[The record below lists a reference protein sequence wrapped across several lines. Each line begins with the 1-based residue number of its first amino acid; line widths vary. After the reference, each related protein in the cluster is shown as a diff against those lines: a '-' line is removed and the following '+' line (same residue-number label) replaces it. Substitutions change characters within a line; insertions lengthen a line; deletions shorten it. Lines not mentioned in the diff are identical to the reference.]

1 MANGE
6 KSGIA
11 KYPTLFSPLKVGN
24 ITIRNRIMQSA
35 HAKGWHKKEGL
46 TNDRDRYYAEAR
58 AKGGAGLIITG
69 NRLVHPT
76 SNTFTRGYS
85 YGYKKEMIEPDAAMT
100 RAVHDHDGR
109 IFAQL
114 NHFGVNGT
122 TSSMDDYRVLW
133 SSSTMKSPAFSETP
147 KPMEKSDMAEVREG
161 WAMSADYAKAADF
174 DGIEVHLSH
183 SYLLQQF
190 ISPLFNKRTDEYG
203 GSLENRLRFP
213 MEVIEAVRERVGSD
227 FVVGIRLPLD
237 EMVPGGMEIEEW
249 LEVAKRIT
257 DTGMINYIMTT
268 AATYH
273 SVTYIMP
280 PADIPDGWLLSR
292 AKKLKQAVPSLPIFA
307 VGGIKD
313 PVMAE
318 SALADGSADMV
329 AMTRQQIADPEFANK
344 VLNGKEDE
352 IVHCIR
358 CNQGCIGRLFEGGPI
373 TCILNPTTG
382 REQVFNENTIKPADN
397 SDNWLVIGGGPAGM
411 KAAVTLAERGHNVTL
426 LEKDERLGGQ
436 VNLILKTPRREGF
449 HYITTDLENKLKK
462 LGVDV
467 RLNTEATESLI
478 QSLNPDGVILATG
491 SAPDRTGFSV
501 INPLVNELP
510 GHDQKNVVTAYE
522 VLQDIDAIGQRVL
535 LLDDDGTRYPAGIAE
550 VLMKSGR
557 DVTIVT
563 RYSSLFPRM
572 TQTLDLPVIYRQLFN
587 DDVKYHLNSW
597 VKEIDGDSANT
608 YNIYTGKESKMGP
621 FDNFVLI
628 TGHVTDDKLYH
639 SLHDSQSN
647 LHRIGDCLAPR
658 RIEHAIYE
666 GYLAGLERFDNRT
679 KYIEPGSLENFKSV
693 TN

>member
-1 MANGE
+1 MSE
-6 KSGIA
+6 LTDSGLD

-58 AKGGAGLIITG
+58 AKGGAGLLVTG

-100 RAVHDHDGR
+100 GAVHDNGGR

-147 KPMEKSDMAEVREG
+147 KPMEKSDMAEVKEG

-174 DGIEVHLSH
+174 DGVEVHLSH

-190 ISPLFNKRTDEYG
+190 ISPLFNKRRDEYG

-213 MEVIEAVRERVGSD
+213 LEVIEHVRERVGDD

-249 LEVAKRIT
+249 LEVAQRIAS
-257 DTGMINYIMTT
+257 TGMINYIMTT

-292 AKKLKQAVPSLPIFA
+292 SKKLKEAVPNLPIFA

-318 SALADGSADMV
+318 SALVDGSADMI
-329 AMTRQQIADPEFANK
+329 AMTRQQIADPEYANK
-344 VLNGKEDE
+344 VKNGREDE
-352 IVHCIR
+352 IIHCIR

-382 REQVFNENTIKPADN
+382 REQVFNENTIKPATQ
-397 SDNWLVIGGGPAGM
+397 SDNWVVVGGGPAGM
-411 KAAVTLAERGHNVTL
+411 KAAATLAERGHQVTL
-426 LEKDERLGGQ
+426 LEKDALLGGQ
-436 VNLILKTPRREGF
+436 VNLILKTPRREVF
-449 HYITTDLENKLKK
+449 HYITTDLSHQLDK
-462 LGVDV
+462 LGVEV
-467 RLNTEATESLI
+467 RLNTEASEELV
-478 QSLNPDGVILATG
+478 QSLNPDGIILATG
-491 SAPDRTGFSV
+491 SKPDRTGFSV
-501 INPLVNELP
+501 INPMANVLP
-510 GHDQKNVVTAYE
+510 GHDQKNVVTGYE
-522 VLQDIDAIGQRVL
+522 VLENIDAIGQRVL
-535 LLDDDGTRYPAGIAE
+535 LLDDDGTRYTGGVAE
-550 VLMKSGR
+550 VLVKAGR

-563 RYSSLFPRM
+563 RYSSLLPRM
-572 TQTLDLPVIYRQLFN
+572 TQTLDLPVIYRQIFN
-587 DDVKYHLNSW
+587 ERLSYHLNCW
-597 VKEIDGDSANT
+597 VKRIEGDTATT
-608 YNIYTGKESKMGP
+608 YNIYTGDETAMGP
-621 FDNFVLI
+621 FDSYVLI
-628 TGHVTDDKLYH
+628 TGHVTDDALYH
-639 SLHDSQSN
+639 SLSAN
-647 LHRIGDCLAPR
+647 NNNVHRIGDCLAPR
-658 RIEHAIYE
+658 RLEH
-666 GYLAGLERFDNRT
+666 
-679 KYIEPGSLENFKSV
+679 
-693 TN
+693 

>member
-1 MANGE
+1 
-6 KSGIA
+6 
-11 KYPTLFSPLKVGN
+11 
-24 ITIRNRIMQSA
+24 MQSA

-100 RAVHDHDGR
+100 RAVHDHGGR

-147 KPMEKSDMAEVREG
+147 KPMEKSDMLEVREG
-161 WAMSADYAKAADF
+161 WAMSADYAKAANF
-174 DGIEVHLSH
+174 DGVEVHLSH

-213 MEVIEAVRERVGSD
+213 LEVIEEVRERVGSD

-237 EMVPGGMEIEEW
+237 EMVPGGMEVEEW
-249 LEVAKRIT
+249 LEVARLIAA
-257 DTGMINYIMTT
+257 TGMIDYIMTT

-292 AKKLKQAVPSLPIFA
+292 AKKLKEAIPELPIFA

-313 PVMAE
+313 PAMAE
-318 SALADGSADMV
+318 QALVAGNADMI
-329 AMTRQQIADPEFANK
+329 AMTRQQIADPEYANK
-344 VLNGKEDE
+344 VRQGREDE
-352 IVHCIR
+352 ITHCIR

-382 REQVFNENTIKPADN
+382 REQVFNENTIEPAT
-397 SDNWLVIGGGPAGM
+397 SAANWLVVGGGPAGM
-411 KAAVTLAERGHNVTL
+411 KAAVTLAERGHQVTL

-436 VNLILKTPRREGF
+436 INLILKTPRREVF
-449 HYITTDLENKLKK
+449 HYIITDLSNQMKK
-462 LGVDV
+462 LGVEV
-467 RLNTEATESLI
+467 KLNTEATNGLV

-491 SAPDRTGFSV
+491 SQPDRTGFSV
-501 INPLVNELP
+501 INPLVNVLP
-510 GHDQKNVVTAYE
+510 GHEQDNVVTGYE
-522 VLQDIDAIGQRVL
+522 VLEDIDSIGQRVL
-535 LLDDDGTRYPAGIAE
+535 ILDDDGTRYTAGIAE
-550 VLMKSGR
+550 VLVKSSR
-557 DVTIVT
+557 DVSLVT
-563 RYSSLFPRM
+563 RYSSLLPRM
-572 TQTLDLPVIYRQLFN
+572 TQTLDLPVVYRQLFN
-587 DDVKYHLNSW
+587 EDLKYELNCW
-597 VKEIDGDSANT
+597 IKEIKNDKALI
-608 YNIYTGKESKMGP
+608 YNLYTGNEKEIGP
-621 FDNFVLI
+621 FDNYVLI
-628 TGHVTDDKLYH
+628 TGHVANDALYH
-639 SLHDSQSN
+639 SLDIDAEK
-647 LHRIGDCLAPR
+647 LHRVGDCLAPR

-666 GYLAGLERFDNRT
+666 GFLAGLERFDNRT
-679 KYIEPGSLENFKSV
+679 KYIEPGSLENFDRA

>member
-1 MANGE
+1 MSEQADDGV
-6 KSGIA
+6 A
-11 KYPTLFSPLKVGN
+11 TYPTLFSPLTVGN

-46 TNDRDRYYAEAR
+46 SNDRDRYYAEAR

-100 RAVHDHDGR
+100 RTVHDHGGR

-147 KPMEKSDMAEVREG
+147 KPMEKSDMIEVREG
-161 WAMSADYAKAADF
+161 WAMSADYAKAANF
-174 DGIEVHLSH
+174 DGVEVHLSH

-190 ISPLFNKRTDEYG
+190 ISPFFNKRTDEYG

-213 MEVIEAVRERVGSD
+213 LEVIEEVRERVGND

-237 EMVPGGMEIEEW
+237 EMVPGGMEVEEW
-249 LEVAKRIT
+249 LEVARRIAE
-257 DTGMINYIMTT
+257 TGMIDYIMTT

-292 AKKLKQAVPSLPIFA
+292 AKKLKEAIPELPIFA

-313 PVMAE
+313 PAMAE
-318 SALADGSADMV
+318 QALADGSADMI
-329 AMTRQQIADPEFANK
+329 AMTRQQIADPEYANK
-344 VLNGKEDE
+344 VRQGREDE
-352 IVHCIR
+352 ITHCIR

-382 REQVFNENTIKPADN
+382 REQVFNENTITPATPTA
-397 SDNWLVIGGGPAGM
+397 NWLVIGGGPAGM
-411 KAAVTLAERGHNVTL
+411 KAAVTLAERGHQVTL

-436 VNLILKTPRREGF
+436 INLILKTPRREVF
-449 HYITTDLENKLKK
+449 HYIITDLSNQMKK

-467 RLNTEATESLI
+467 KLNTEATNELV

-491 SAPDRTGFSV
+491 SQPDRTGFSV
-501 INPLVNELP
+501 INPLVNVLP
-510 GHDQKNVVTAYE
+510 GHDQDNVVTGYE
-522 VLQDIDAIGQRVL
+522 VLEDIDSIGQRVL
-535 LLDDDGTRYPAGIAE
+535 ILDDDGTRYTAGIAE
-550 VLMKSGR
+550 VLVKSGR
-557 DVTIVT
+557 DVSLVT
-563 RYSSLFPRM
+563 RYSSLLPRM
-572 TQTLDLPVIYRQLFN
+572 TQTLDLPVVYRQLFN
-587 DDVKYHLNSW
+587 EDLKYELNCW
-597 VKEIDGDSANT
+597 VKEIKKDKALI
-608 YNIYTGKESKMGP
+608 YNLYTSNEKEMGP
-621 FDNFVLI
+621 FDNYVLI
-628 TGHVTDDKLYH
+628 TGHVANDALYH
-639 SLHDSQSN
+639 SLDIDADK
-647 LHRIGDCLAPR
+647 LHRVGDCLAPR

-666 GYLAGLERFDNRT
+666 GFLAGLERFDNRT
-679 KYIEPGSLENFKSV
+679 KYIEPGSLENFDRA